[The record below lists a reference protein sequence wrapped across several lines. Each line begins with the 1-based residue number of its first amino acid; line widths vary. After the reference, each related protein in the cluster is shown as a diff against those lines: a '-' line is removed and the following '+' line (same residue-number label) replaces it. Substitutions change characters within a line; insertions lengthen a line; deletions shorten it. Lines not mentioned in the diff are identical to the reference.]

1 MGFFLK
7 SDNEA
12 IDKAQLHFR
21 TKFQQESVGGGLLQ
35 KLYERKL
42 QKNRREEI
50 TQRRNSNAHLMMTN
64 GIYFLALL

>member
-42 QKNRREEI
+42 QKIGAKKLHRE
-50 TQRRNSNAHLMMTN
+50 
-64 GIYFLALL
+64 GIVMPIS